1 MRARLL
7 ISMALLVVGLAAC
20 GSTSHLSEQVS
31 RQPALGSRP
40 VLVVQSPEGDS
51 WLRLLRAGGLAAT
64 EEPFG
69 YLPTD
74 SAAVVPDDLKLT
86 CL

>member
-1 MRARLL
+1 MVPFRTYL
-7 ISMALLVVGLAAC
+7 
-20 GSTSHLSEQVS
+20 TQVS
-31 RQPALGSRP
+31 KQPALGTRP
-40 VLVVQSPEGDS
+40 LLVVQSPEGDS

-74 SAAVVPDDLKLT
+74 SAAVVPERLEAE